1 MASPDHPSAKR
12 IDAPAAPPPLLCLND
27 DLLAEIFLRLPALAD
42 VGRAA
47 TACAAFR
54 RVVADRAFLRRLRS
68 VHASPVLGL
77 LLFSSI
83 HPAEPPHSN
92 APFARA
98 LQRAADLSFSFVPSA
113 GRWIPVDS
121 RDGRVLLERE
131 AMSGDFALCDPLSR
145 RYLFLPQI
153 PGRPAAQ
160 RRGRLEPFLVP
171 ASDEDSET
179 SFRVVCVV
187 ECKPGQ
193 LVAFVFSSATGQWE
207 SLTVDAGLQPSCKF
221 SWSSYACGCF
231 YWKVVTGINNFLVLD
246 PRSMEFSSVD
256 IPSGLGQQDSVIV
269 EAGEGSIGMF
279 TLYNSIIS
287 AASYLVYTVR
297 DIDEEGNS
305 MWQFK
310 RRVRLPAQYVFSF
323 ADAMDRHLLLRGIP
337 WNLHLGSSTD
347 EVDIG
352 YFSVEFESMQIE
364 KMCDLKHLLYAKLY
378 TGFPPSL
385 CVPSI

>member
-1 MASPDHPSAKR
+1 MADHPSAKR
-12 IDAPAAPPPLLCLND
+12 IGASAPPPPLLRLND
-27 DLLAEIFLRLPALAD
+27 DLLAEIFLRLPTITD

-47 TACAAFR
+47 TACTAFR

-68 VHASPVLGL
+68 VHASPLLGL

-92 APFARA
+92 ASFARA

-113 GRWIPVDS
+113 GRWIPVDA
-121 RDGRVLLERE
+121 RDGRVLLERV
-131 AMSGDFALCDPLSR
+131 AMSGDFAVCDPLSR

-171 ASDEDSET
+171 ASNEDAET

-187 ECKPGQ
+187 ECKPRQ

-207 SLTVDAGLQPSCKF
+207 SLTVDAGVQPSCKF

-231 YWKVVTGINNFLVLD
+231 YWNVTGTNNFLVLD
-246 PRSMEFSSVD
+246 PRSMEFSSID
-256 IPSGLGQQDSVIV
+256 IPSGHGQQDSVIV
-269 EAGEGSIGMF
+269 EAGKDSIGMF

-287 AASYLVYTVR
+287 AASHLVYTVR

-310 RRVRLPAQYVFSF
+310 RRVRLPAQYIFSF

>member
-1 MASPDHPSAKR
+1 MASPEQPSAKR
-12 IDAPAAPPPLLCLND
+12 IAAPAPLPPLLRLND

-42 VGRAA
+42 IGRAA

-54 RVVADRAFLRRLRS
+54 RVITDRTFLRRLRS
-68 VHASPVLGL
+68 VHPSPILGL

-83 HPAEPPHSN
+83 HPVEPPHSD

-98 LQRAADLSFSFVPSA
+98 LQRAADTSFTFVPSA
-113 GRWIPVDS
+113 GRWIPVDA

-131 AMSGDFALCDPLSR
+131 SMSGDFAVCDPLSR

-171 ASDEDSET
+171 TSDEYAET
-179 SFRVVCVV
+179 SFKVVCVV

-193 LVAFVFSSATGQWE
+193 LVAFVFSSATEQWE
-207 SLTVDAGLQPSCKF
+207 SLIVDAGVQPSFKF

-231 YWKVVTGINNFLVLD
+231 YWKVTGTNNFLVLD
-246 PRSMEFSSVD
+246 PRSMEFSSID
-256 IPSGLGQQDSVIV
+256 IPSDHGQQDSVIV
-269 EAGEGSIGMF
+269 EAGEGSIGMI

-287 AASYLVYTVR
+287 AASDLVYTVLE
-297 DIDEEGNS
+297 IDEEGNS

-310 RRVRLPAQYVFSF
+310 RRVRLPSQYIFSF

-337 WNLHLGSSTD
+337 WNLHIGSSAD
-347 EVDIG
+347 ELDIG

-364 KMCDLKHLLYAKLY
+364 KMCNLKHLLYAKLY

-385 CVPSI
+385 CLPSI